1 MHKLIR
7 ITTVPVSLK
16 ILLKGQLR
24 YMSRFF
30 EVQAISSDG
39 DELADVED
47 HENVP
52 VTVVNMTRSISPLW
66 DAVALFRLYRIFR
79 RERPDIVHT
88 HTPKAGTLGM
98 LAAKLARVPVRL
110 HTVAGLPLLE
120 KNGPV
125 RYVLDHVEKITCA
138 CADMVYPNS
147 YGMRDIILQNG
158 YTRAEKLKV
167 LGNGSTNGIDTAVFA
182 PDIVDDADKSALK
195 KRLGI
200 APEDFVFIFIGRLV
214 RDKGIVELVEAF
226 RRLSENHSIKL
237 LLVGR
242 QEEDLDRLPTGTRDD
257 MARNPDIIA
266 AGYQED
272 VRPYLAISDVLVLP
286 SYREGLPNVP
296 MQACAMEVPCIVTDI
311 NGCNEII
318 TDQVNGLLV
327 PPKQVE
333 PLEQAMERILQE
345 PGLLKRLKGNAR
357 PQIVEK
363 YDQQSVW
370 EAVREEYDYF
380 LSGNGGGA

>member
-147 YGMRDIILQNG
+147 YGLRDIILQNG

-200 APEDFVFIFIGRLV
+200 GPDDFVFIFIGRLV

-333 PLEQAMERILQE
+333 PLEQAMERILQD

-357 PQIVEK
+357 PQIVSK

-370 EAVREEYDYF
+370 EAVKEEYDYF
-380 LSGNGGGA
+380 LSRNGGGA

>member
-52 VTVVNMTRSISPLW
+52 VTVVNMTRSISPLR

-79 RERPDIVHT
+79 RDRPDIVHT

-200 APEDFVFIFIGRLV
+200 APENFVIIFIGRLV

-333 PLEQAMERILQE
+333 PLEQAMERILQD

>member
-1 MHKLIR
+1 MQKLIR
-7 ITTVPVSLK
+7 ITTVPESLK
-16 ILLKGQLR
+16 TLLKGQLM
-24 YMSRFF
+24 YMSRYF
-30 EVQAISSDG
+30 EVRAISSG
-39 DELADVED
+39 GAAVADVEVR
-47 HENVP
+47 ENVS
-52 VTVVNMTRSISPLW
+52 VTVVNMTRSISPLR

-98 LAAKLARVPVRL
+98 IAARLARVPVRL

-125 RYVLDHVEKITCA
+125 RSLLDAVEKITCA
-138 CADMVYPNS
+138 CAHRVYPNS
-147 YGMRDIILQNG
+147 YGLRDITLKNG

-167 LGNGSTNGIDTAVFA
+167 LGNGSSNGIDTEVFA
-182 PDIVDDADKSALK
+182 PGSVSDADKTALK
-195 KRLGI
+195 ERTGI
-200 APEDFVFIFIGRLV
+200 APDDFVFIFIGRLV
-214 RDKGIVELVEAF
+214 RDKGITELVEAF
-226 RRLSENHSIKL
+226 RRLSGKHRIKL

-242 QEEDLDRLPTGTRDD
+242 QESVLDRLPSDTRDQ
-257 MARNPDIIA
+257 MACNPDIIS

-272 VRPYLAISDVLVLP
+272 ARPWLAISDVLVLP

-318 TDQVNGLLV
+318 TDQINGLLV

-333 PLEQAMERILQE
+333 PLEQAMERILQD

-357 PQIVEK
+357 PQIVDK
-363 YDQQSVW
+363 YDQQFVW
-370 EAVREEYDYF
+370 EAVKAEYDYF
-380 LSGNGGGA
+380 ISKNV